1 MTPEILTAV
10 VVAILSSKL
19 WDFLAARFK
28 RKDEKEDKEDKVLQ
42 AIKDLT
48 ARVDGIGTRVDENAA
63 VLARTH
69 ILRFNDELINGVDHS
84 FEYFRQQLQD
94 IDTYEAYCKV
104 HPQFRNTYATM
115 AIDNIKDTYD
125 RLIKKGTFAIRE
137 DNDDQ

>member
-10 VVAILSSKL
+10 VVAILSSKI
-19 WDFLAARFK
+19 WDFLASRFK
-28 RKDEKEDKEDKVLQ
+28 RRDEKEDKEDKVLR
-42 AIKDLT
+42 AISDL
-48 ARVDGIGTRVDENAA
+48 RKEVGTISTKVDENAA

-104 HPQFRNTYATM
+104 HPQFRNTYATL

-137 DNDDQ
+137 D

>member
-10 VVAILSSKL
+10 VVAILSSKI
-19 WDFLAARFK
+19 WDFLASRFK
-28 RKDEKEDKEDKVLQ
+28 RRDEKEDKEDKVLR
-42 AIKDLT
+42 AISDL
-48 ARVDGIGTRVDENAA
+48 RKEVGTVSTKVDENAA

-125 RLIKKGTFAIRE
+125 RLIKKGTFALRE
-137 DNDDQ
+137 DNDE